1 LGGFYYAG
9 NKILFRRLK
18 SLTVHIEILSEVEL
32 HEPVLLAAWPGMG
45 HVALKAFVFLHEA
58 LRAQNL
64 AFVEESEF
72 FRIPGISIQD
82 GLVQST
88 LLPKSG
94 FHYWKRDGEANDLL
108 FFVGDQQPVGGKE
121 YHLASALLNFAGGLG
136 VKRVITAAA
145 MPTAINHY
153 QPSQVWV
160 TATQQDLLSDLSP
173 YCEKVLREGQISGM
187 NGLLLGVAKQL
198 GMEGFCL
205 LGEIPFYTTEIENP
219 KASMS
224 VLRVL
229 GKILGLKLDLKEMEE
244 LAEET
249 EKEIDNYLLELQQ
262 REQDEDKQTED
273 QEGPVTVH

>member
-1 LGGFYYAG
+1 M
-9 NKILFRRLK
+9 LFRRLK
-18 SLTVHIEILSEVEL
+18 PLTVNIEILSEVEL
-32 HEPVLLAAWPGMG
+32 HEPLLLAAWPGMG
-45 HVALKAFVFLHEA
+45 HVALKAFVFLHEE

-64 AFVEESEF
+64 AFVEEAEF

-94 FHYWKRDGEANDLL
+94 FYYSRRDGEANDLL

-121 YHLASALLNFAGGLG
+121 YHLASALLNFAGSLG
-136 VKRVITAAA
+136 VKKVITAAA

-160 TATQQDLLSDLSP
+160 TATDHNLLSDLSP

-229 GKILGLKLDLKEMEE
+229 GKILGLRLDLRELEE

-262 REQDEDKQTED
+262 REQEEDKQTED

>member
-1 LGGFYYAG
+1 MGVQI
-9 NKILFRRLK
+9 K
-18 SLTVHIEILSEVEL
+18 ILSEVRL

-45 HVALKAFVFLHEA
+45 HVALKAFVFLHET

-64 AFVEESEF
+64 AFVEEPDS

-94 FHYWKRDGEANDLL
+94 FYYCNRDGEANDLL

-121 YHLASALLNFAGGLG
+121 YHLASALLDFAGSLG

-145 MPTAINHY
+145 MPTTINHY
-153 QPSQVWV
+153 QRSQVWV
-160 TATQQDLLSDLSP
+160 TATHENLLSDLTP

-229 GKILGLKLDLKEMEE
+229 GKILGLRLDLRELEE
-244 LAEET
+244 LAKET

-262 REQDEDKQTED
+262 RQQEEDKQTED

>member
-1 LGGFYYAG
+1 MGVQI
-9 NKILFRRLK
+9 K
-18 SLTVHIEILSEVEL
+18 ILSEVRL

-45 HVALKAFVFLHEA
+45 HVALKAFVFLHET

-64 AFVEESEF
+64 AFVEEPDS

-94 FHYWKRDGEANDLL
+94 FYYWKGEGEANDLL

-121 YHLASALLNFAGGLG
+121 YHLASALLNFAESLK

-145 MPTAINHY
+145 MPTSINHY

-160 TATQQDLLSDLSP
+160 TATHENLLSDLTL

-219 KASMS
+219 KASLS

-229 GKILGLKLDLKEMEE
+229 GKILGLRLDLRELEE

-262 REQDEDKQTED
+262 RQQEEDKQTED

>member
-1 LGGFYYAG
+1 
-9 NKILFRRLK
+9 
-18 SLTVHIEILSEVEL
+18 
-32 HEPVLLAAWPGMG
+32 MG
-45 HVALKAFVFLHEA
+45 HVALKAFVFLHEV

-64 AFVEESEF
+64 AFVEEPEF

-94 FHYWKRDGEANDLL
+94 FYYWKRADDSGDLL

-121 YHLASALLNFAGGLG
+121 YHLASALLNFAGSVG
-136 VKRVITAAA
+136 VKKVITAAA

-153 QPSQVWV
+153 QSSKVWI
-160 TATQQDLLSDLSP
+160 TATNEALLSDLSP
-173 YCEKVLREGQISGM
+173 YCERVLREGQISGM
-187 NGLLLGVAKQL
+187 NGLLLGVAKQM

-224 VLRVL
+224 VLQVL
-229 GKILGLKLDLKEMEE
+229 SKILSLELDLRELEE
-244 LAEET
+244 LATQT
-249 EKEIDNYLLELQQ
+249 EKEIDHYLLELQQ
-262 REQDEDKQTED
+262 REQEEEQQSED

>member
-1 LGGFYYAG
+1 MLCRRLESLSVQI
-9 NKILFRRLK
+9 KILSQVK
-18 SLTVHIEILSEVEL
+18 L

-45 HVALKAFVFLHEA
+45 HVALKAFTFLHEA

-64 AFVEESEF
+64 AFVEEPES

-94 FHYWKRDGEANDLL
+94 FHYWKGDGEANDLL

-121 YHLASALLNFAGGLG
+121 YHLASALLNFAASLK

-160 TATQQDLLSDLSP
+160 TATHENLLSDLSP

-229 GKILGLKLDLKEMEE
+229 GKILGLRLDFRELEE

-262 REQDEDKQTED
+262 RQQEEDKQTED

>member
-1 LGGFYYAG
+1 LEGFYYAEI
-9 NKILFRRLK
+9 KTSPRRFK
-18 SLTVHIEILSEVEL
+18 SLNVQIKVLSEVEL
-32 HEPVLLAAWPGMG
+32 HEPLLLAAWPGMG

-64 AFVEESEF
+64 AFVEEPEF

-94 FHYWKRDGEANDLL
+94 FFYCKRNGEENDLL

-121 YHLASALLNFAGGLG
+121 YHLASSLLDFAGSLG

-153 QPSQVWV
+153 QPSEVWV
-160 TATQQDLLSDLSP
+160 TATNSKLLTDLTP
-173 YCEKVLREGQISGM
+173 FCEKVLREGQISGM

-198 GMEGFCL
+198 GMEGLCL

-229 GKILGLKLDLKEMEE
+229 GKILGLRLDLRELEE
-244 LAEET
+244 LAQET

-262 REQDEDKQTED
+262 RQQEEDKQTED